1 MEHPYYLLK
10 GSLSDVW
17 FQGIFLALT
26 LLLVGILIGAKL
38 KDRENK
44 MDLEQEKFEFEDID
58 YNQRELEQLELQ
70 VKHQREHLQ
79 KLKGE
84 RL

>member
-1 MEHPYYLLK
+1 MENQYYLLK
-10 GSLSDVW
+10 GSLFEVW
-17 FQGIFLALT
+17 STGISLGAT
-26 LLLVGILIGAKL
+26 LLFAGVLIGAKL
-38 KDRENK
+38 QNRENK